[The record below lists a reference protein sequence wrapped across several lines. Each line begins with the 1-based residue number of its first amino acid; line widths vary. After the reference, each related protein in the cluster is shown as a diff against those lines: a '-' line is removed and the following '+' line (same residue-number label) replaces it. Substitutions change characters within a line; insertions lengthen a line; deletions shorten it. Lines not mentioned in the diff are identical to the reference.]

1 MRTILLTSLV
11 TSFVG
16 LLVGCGGTLPP
27 KELVDARAAYQTAT
41 KGPAAQQTPA
51 ELHVAKQA
59 LDQAERS
66 FNDFAKSWMQKMER
80 VETQN
85 RAHPKVASG
94 VASYRGY
101 ADDFQIELKPTGS
114 KTAPWVG
121 ILRYNEMLFTCADQL
136 ARSCSPSKT
145 TRVTEIFRFQ
155 GGKWVY

>member
-1 MRTILLTSLV
+1 MPSLRRVFLSGVLL
-11 TSFVG
+11 FG
-16 LLVGCGGTLPP
+16 F
-27 KELVDARAAYQTAT
+27 AATASANP
-41 KGPAAQQTPA
+41 PAAIPNTDPA
-51 ELHVAKQA
+51 HQR
-59 LDQAERS
+59 AERS
-66 FNDFAKSWMQKMER
+66 FNEFAKTWMQKMER

-114 KTAPWVG
+114 QTAPWVG
-121 ILRYNEMLFTCADQL
+121 ILRYNEMLYTCADQL
-136 ARSCSPSKT
+136 AKSCSPSKT

>member
-1 MRTILLTSLV
+1 MSSLRRV
-11 TSFVG
+11 FLSAV
-16 LLVGCGGTLPP
+16 LVSGF
-27 KELVDARAAYQTAT
+27 AATASANP
-41 KGPAAQQTPA
+41 PAAIPNTDPA
-51 ELHVAKQA
+51 HQR
-59 LDQAERS
+59 AERS

>member
-1 MRTILLTSLV
+1 MPSLRRVFLSGVLL
-11 TSFVG
+11 FG
-16 LLVGCGGTLPP
+16 F
-27 KELVDARAAYQTAT
+27 AATASANP
-41 KGPAAQQTPA
+41 PAAIPNTDPA
-51 ELHVAKQA
+51 HQR
-59 LDQAERS
+59 AERS
-66 FNDFAKSWMQKMER
+66 FNEFAKTWMQKMER

-85 RAHPKVASG
+85 RARPKVAAG